1 MLEPLREVFASTSAI
16 TKLGA
21 ATLAFVGA
29 SILHSLT
36 PMVIG
41 TIVMLV
47 LLDALTGLGVA
58 IKKRR
63 VSSKK
68 WYRSLVKLAN
78 YSVLMIVGGLVGDIQ
93 ILAWLSSTFLLLIVV
108 TELISLIENISILE
122 PNLLPTQV
130 VKVLHLIKD

>member
-1 MLEPLREVFASTSAI
+1 LKEVFASTSLI

-21 ATLAFVGA
+21 AALAFVGA
-29 SILHSLT
+29 SVLHSLT

-41 TIVMLV
+41 TIVTLV

-68 WYRSLVKLAN
+68 WYRSLVKLSN
-78 YSVLMIVGGLVGDIQ
+78 YAILMIVAGLAGDIQ

-108 TELISLIENISILE
+108 TELISLLENISLLE
-122 PNLLPTQV
+122 PKLLPAQI